1 MDVPATT
8 TVMLMAA
15 IVPIISIL
23 VPAILKYRGLK
34 HVLVMYRLVLL
45 MGLRVVIIVAGTQY
59 VRVYVICNVLYIV
72 LVIRIHA
79 HAILTVLR
87 MTIAPTCA
95 DVSTTVLVIKR
106 QLLAPQIVFAT
117 RCAHQMYHVLV
128 IPNLVLIVALIVLVT
143 MFAHVIQIRHSVLVI
158 PNVLVTGSVDVILNV
173 LATIIVLVII
183 LALVIINALAT
194 T

>member
-23 VPAILKYRGLK
+23 VLAILKYRGLK

-45 MGLRVVIIVAGTQY
+45 MGLRVVIIVASIQY
-59 VRVYVICNVLYIV
+59 VRVYATCNVLCTV
-72 LVIRIHA
+72 GVIRIHA
-79 HAILTVLR
+79 HVILTVLR
-87 MTIAPTCA
+87 MTIAATCA

-106 QLLAPQIVFAT
+106 QPLAPQIVFAT

-128 IPNLVLIVALIVLVT
+128 IPNLVQIVVLIVLVT
-143 MFAHVIQIRHSVLVI
+143 MFAHVIQIRHGVLVI
-158 PNVLVTGSVDVILNV
+158 LNVIVTITADVILNV
-173 LATIIVLVII
+173 LATIIVLAII
-183 LALVIINALAT
+183 LALVIITALAT